1 MASANPTT
9 NLTRTA
15 WSWVARVDRVV
26 IPFLRLVAVPM
37 LRVSLGVV
45 FVWFGLLKIFEV
57 SPVSELVARTVYWVD
72 PDHEPVTWTEA
83 EMGRAIFYYEG
94 AVNQRFL
101 TVHS

>member
-26 IPFLRLVAVPM
+26 IPSLRRVAVPV

-45 FVWFGLLKIFEV
+45 FVWFGMLKIFDV
-57 SPVSELVARTVYWVD
+57 SPVS
-72 PDHEPVTWTEA
+72 
-83 EMGRAIFYYEG
+83 
-94 AVNQRFL
+94 QL
-101 TVHS
+101 TVRRDKAARRAAR